1 MAEAR
6 PAGRKKPGTGPSL
19 TGGRKKK
26 NKSRQR
32 KGLCIK
38 VSCQCY
44 TQLVRNASSLS
55 RPSAGWRDKLL
66 VEHWFGLVGPPA
78 SRSGHRIQKVVVT
91 ARRKRRNLLE
101 ET

>member
-1 MAEAR
+1 LAEAR

-66 VEHWFGLVGPPA
+66 VEHWFGLVGPLG
-78 SRSGHRIQKVVVT
+78 GHGLKGRLT
-91 ARRKRRNLLE
+91 FC
-101 ET
+101 